1 MIPPATTRIHNPASG
16 FGAIAMILGF
26 VGVLAFGAMIMAM
39 QARSDLQTSQIQ
51 SQVGNASSQAEYIR
65 GQIRVCQGLIRRANV
80 TNAPIPW
87 FDSYPGCQNTPIS
100 TDIPSRCVI
109 DGTPSLEAGLA
120 NIFCQANSRY
130 VFDGQTNNML
140 PSPIPNFT
148 PWLYKKDAT
157 GVYIQTTSTDS
168 TNFAEVLTQI
178 RANFDANELTTT
190 TLAADNTNTIG
201 VFIYRAP

>member
-1 MIPPATTRIHNPASG
+1 MIPPATTRIRNPASG

-39 QARSDLQTSQIQ
+39 QARSDLQASQIQ

-65 GQIRVCQGLIRRANV
+65 GQIRVCQGLMRRANV
-80 TNAPIPW
+80 T
-87 FDSYPGCQNTPIS
+87 DSTTTRFNNYPGCTPIS

-168 TNFAEVLTQI
+168 TNFGEVLTQI
-178 RANFDANELTTT
+178 RANFDANELTAA
-190 TLAADNTNTIG
+190 TLAANNTNTIG
-201 VFIYRAP
+201 VFIFRAP